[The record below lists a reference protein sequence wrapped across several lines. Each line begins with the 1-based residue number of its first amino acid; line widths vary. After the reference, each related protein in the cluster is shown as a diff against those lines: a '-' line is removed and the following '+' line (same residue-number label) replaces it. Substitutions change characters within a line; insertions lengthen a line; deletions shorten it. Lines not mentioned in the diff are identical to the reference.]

1 MSRILEEI
9 QDATMDGEAEDVEE
23 LVAEALEDGLSPRD
37 IIREGLVEGMN
48 AVDELFQEKEL
59 FIPDVMRAAQAMEA
73 GMNQLKPHLAEED
86 MEQMGKILFCTVQGD
101 LHDVGKKLC
110 IMLLRSAGYEVKD
123 LGVDVDVETIME
135 EIRDYRPDILAMS
148 TMISTTMGAMEDTMA
163 ALKENDLADSLQ
175 VMIGG
180 APVSEDYAEAIGA
193 GYSVDALEA
202 VSLAEHLMQQ

>member
-9 QDATMDGEAEDVEE
+9 QDATMDGEAEEVEE

-73 GMNQLKPHLAEED
+73 GMNQLKPHLEEED

-180 APVSEDYAEAIGA
+180 APVSEDYAKAIGA
-193 GYSVDALEA
+193 DYSVDALEA

>member
-73 GMNQLKPHLAEED
+73 GMNQLKPHLEEED
-86 MEQMGKILFCTVQGD
+86 MEQVGKILFCTVQGD

-148 TMISTTMGAMEDTMA
+148 TMISTTMGAMEDTMT

-180 APVSEDYAEAIGA
+180 APVSEDYAKAIGA
-193 GYSVDALEA
+193 DYSVDALEA

>member
-73 GMNQLKPHLAEED
+73 GMNQLKPHLEEED

-180 APVSEDYAEAIGA
+180 APVSEDYAKAIGA
-193 GYSVDALEA
+193 DYSVDALEA